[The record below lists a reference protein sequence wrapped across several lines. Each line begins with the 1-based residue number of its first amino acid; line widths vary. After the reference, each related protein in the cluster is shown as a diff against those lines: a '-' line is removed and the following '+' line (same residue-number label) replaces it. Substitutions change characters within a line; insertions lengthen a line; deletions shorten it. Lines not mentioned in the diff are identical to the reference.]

1 MSSAE
6 TEELFV
12 IEALLFASPHPLT
25 QKQIN
30 QIFENDPPKL
40 NSVIAELREKY
51 TGENHAFEIQSI
63 AGGYQLNSRPE
74 YDIWIRRLL
83 NKTGKLYLST
93 AALESLAII
102 AYKQPVNRFEIESIR
117 GVDCSGVLKTLLNK
131 NLICI
136 KGRDEGPGRPLLYGT
151 TDDFLEAF
159 GLGKISEMPKLKE
172 IVELTQDEELQ
183 NDMQVDIFSNDSVPE
198 EE

>member
-1 MSSAE
+1 MYTE
-6 TEELFV
+6 EQEELFI

-25 QKQIN
+25 QKHVN
-30 QIFENDPPKL
+30 QIFENDPPRL
-40 NSVIAELREKY
+40 NSVIDILRKKY
-51 TGENHAFEIQSI
+51 NRENHAFAIQTI

-159 GLGKISEMPKLKE
+159 GLGKISEIPKLKE
-172 IVELTQDEELQ
+172 IVELTENEELP
-183 NDMQVDIFSNDSVPE
+183 NEMQVDIFSEDSIPE
-198 EE
+198 KE

>member
-1 MSSAE
+1 MYTAE
-6 TEELFV
+6 QEELFI

-25 QKQIN
+25 QKHVN
-30 QIFENDPPKL
+30 QIFENDPPRL
-40 NSVIAELREKY
+40 NSVIDILRKKY
-51 TGENHAFEIQSI
+51 NRENHAFAIQTI

-159 GLGKISEMPKLKE
+159 GLGKISEIPKLKE
-172 IVELTQDEELQ
+172 IVELTENEELL
-183 NDMQVDIFSNDSVPE
+183 NEMQVDIFSEDSVPE
-198 EE
+198 GE

>member
-1 MSSAE
+1 MYTTE
-6 TEELFV
+6 QEELFI

-25 QKQIN
+25 QKHVN
-30 QIFENDPPKL
+30 QIFENDPPRL
-40 NSVIAELREKY
+40 NSVIDILRKKY
-51 TGENHAFEIQSI
+51 NRENHAFAIQTI

-159 GLGKISEMPKLKE
+159 GLGKISEIPKLKE
-172 IVELTQDEELQ
+172 IVELTENEELP
-183 NDMQVDIFSNDSVPE
+183 NEMQVDIFSEHSVPE
-198 EE
+198 GE

>member
-1 MSSAE
+1 MYTAE
-6 TEELFV
+6 QEELFI

-25 QKQIN
+25 QKHVN
-30 QIFENDPPKL
+30 QIFENDPPRL
-40 NSVIAELREKY
+40 NSVIEKLKEKY
-51 TGENHAFEIQSI
+51 NRENHSFAIQTI
-63 AGGYQLNSRPE
+63 AGGYQLNSCPE

-159 GLGKISEMPKLKE
+159 GLGKISEIPKLKE
-172 IVELTQDEELQ
+172 IVELTENEELP
-183 NDMQVDIFSNDSVPE
+183 NEMQVDIFSEDSVSE
-198 EE
+198 GE

>member
-1 MSSAE
+1 MYTTE
-6 TEELFV
+6 QEELFI

-25 QKQIN
+25 QKHVN
-30 QIFENDPPKL
+30 QIFENDPPRL
-40 NSVIAELREKY
+40 NSVIDILRKKY
-51 TGENHAFEIQSI
+51 NRENHAFAIQTI

-159 GLGKISEMPKLKE
+159 GLGKISEIPKLKE
-172 IVELTQDEELQ
+172 IVELTENEELL
-183 NDMQVDIFSNDSVPE
+183 NEMQVDIFSEHSVPE
-198 EE
+198 GE

>member
-1 MSSAE
+1 MPTVE
-6 TEELFV
+6 QEDLFI

-25 QKQIN
+25 QKHVN

-40 NSVIAELREKY
+40 NSVIDILRKKY
-51 TGENHAFEIQSI
+51 NRENHAFAIQTI

-159 GLGKISEMPKLKE
+159 GLGKISEIPKLKE
-172 IVELTQDEELQ
+172 IVELTENEELP
-183 NDMQVDIFSNDSVPE
+183 NEMQVDIFSEDSVSE
-198 EE
+198 GE

>member
-102 AYKQPVNRFEIESIR
+102 AYKQPANRFEIESIR

>member
-1 MSSAE
+1 MPTAE
-6 TEELFV
+6 QEDLFI

-25 QKQIN
+25 QKHVN

-40 NSVIAELREKY
+40 NSVIEILRKKY
-51 TGENHAFEIQSI
+51 NRENHAFEIQFI
-63 AGGYQLNSRPE
+63 AGGYQLNSHSE

-131 NLICI
+131 TLICI

-172 IVELTQDEELQ
+172 IVELTQEEEPP
-183 NDMQVDIFSNDSVPE
+183 NEMQVDIFSEDSIPE

>member
-102 AYKQPVNRFEIESIR
+102 AYKQPANRFEIESIR

-159 GLGKISEMPKLKE
+159 GLGKISEIPKLKE
-172 IVELTQDEELQ
+172 IVELTENEELP
-183 NDMQVDIFSNDSVPE
+183 NEMQVDIFLEDSVSE
-198 EE
+198 GE

>member
-1 MSSAE
+1 MYTE
-6 TEELFV
+6 EQEELFI

-25 QKQIN
+25 QKHVN
-30 QIFENDPPKL
+30 QIFENDPPRL
-40 NSVIAELREKY
+40 NSVIDILRKKY
-51 TGENHAFEIQSI
+51 NRENHAFAIQTI

-159 GLGKISEMPKLKE
+159 GLGKISEIPKLKE
-172 IVELTQDEELQ
+172 IVELTEDEELL
-183 NDMQVDIFSNDSVPE
+183 NEMQVDIFSEHSVPE
-198 EE
+198 GE

>member
-25 QKQIN
+25 QKQVN
-30 QIFENDPPKL
+30 QIFEDEPPIL
-40 NSVIAELREKY
+40 SSVIAELRNKY
-51 TGENHAFEIQSI
+51 ARENHAFEIQSI
-63 AGGYQLNSRPE
+63 AGGYQLNSRPDF
-74 YDIWIRRLL
+74 DIWIRRLL

-102 AYKQPVNRFEIESIR
+102 AYKQPLNRFEIESIR

-172 IVELTQDEELQ
+172 IIELTQEEEPP
-183 NDMQVDIFSNDSVPE
+183 NEMQVDIFSEDTIPE

>member
-1 MSSAE
+1 MY
-6 TEELFV
+6 TEEQEESFI

-25 QKQIN
+25 QKHVN
-30 QIFENDPPKL
+30 QIFENDPPRL
-40 NSVIAELREKY
+40 NSIIDILRKKY
-51 TGENHAFEIQSI
+51 NRENHAFAIQTI

-159 GLGKISEMPKLKE
+159 GLGKISEIPKLKE
-172 IVELTQDEELQ
+172 IVELTENEELL
-183 NDMQVDIFSNDSVPE
+183 NKMQVDIFSEDSVPE
-198 EE
+198 GE

>member
-30 QIFENDPPKL
+30 QIFENDPPRL
-40 NSVIAELREKY
+40 NSVIDILRKKY
-51 TGENHAFEIQSI
+51 NRENHAFAIQTI

-151 TDDFLEAF
+151 TDNFLEAF
-159 GLGKISEMPKLKE
+159 GLGKISEIPKLKE
-172 IVELTQDEELQ
+172 IVELTENEELL
-183 NDMQVDIFSNDSVPE
+183 NEMQVDIFSEHSVPE
-198 EE
+198 GE

>member
-1 MSSAE
+1 MYTE
-6 TEELFV
+6 EQEELFI

-25 QKQIN
+25 QKHVN
-30 QIFENDPPKL
+30 QIFENDPPRL
-40 NSVIAELREKY
+40 NSVIDILRKKY
-51 TGENHAFEIQSI
+51 NRENHAFAIQTI

-159 GLGKISEMPKLKE
+159 GLGKISEIPKLKE
-172 IVELTQDEELQ
+172 IVELTENEELP
-183 NDMQVDIFSNDSVPE
+183 NEMQVDIFSEHSVPE
-198 EE
+198 GE

>member
-40 NSVIAELREKY
+40 NSVIEILRKKY
-51 TGENHAFEIQSI
+51 NRENHAYEIQTI

-159 GLGKISEMPKLKE
+159 GLGKISEIPKLKE
-172 IVELTQDEELQ
+172 IVELTENEELP
-183 NDMQVDIFSNDSVPE
+183 NEMQVDIFSEHSVPE
-198 EE
+198 GE

>member
-1 MSSAE
+1 MYTAE
-6 TEELFV
+6 QEELFI

-25 QKQIN
+25 QKHLN
-30 QIFENDPPKL
+30 QIFENNPPSL
-40 NSVIAELREKY
+40 NSVIEELRKKY
-51 TGENHAFEIQSI
+51 NRENHAFEIQSI
-63 AGGYQLNSRPE
+63 AGGYQLNSHSE

-131 NLICI
+131 YLICI

-159 GLGKISEMPKLKE
+159 GLGKISEIPKLKE
-172 IVELTQDEELQ
+172 IVEFTQDEELP

>member
-1 MSSAE
+1 MCTE
-6 TEELFV
+6 EQEELFI

-25 QKQIN
+25 QKHVN
-30 QIFENDPPKL
+30 QIFENDPPRL
-40 NSVIAELREKY
+40 NSVIDILRKKY
-51 TGENHAFEIQSI
+51 NSENHAFAIQTI

-102 AYKQPVNRFEIESIR
+102 AYKQPVNRFEIEAIR

-159 GLGKISEMPKLKE
+159 GLGKISEIPKLKE
-172 IVELTQDEELQ
+172 IVELTENEELP
-183 NDMQVDIFSNDSVPE
+183 NEMQVDIFSEHSVPE
-198 EE
+198 GE

>member
-1 MSSAE
+1 MYTAE
-6 TEELFV
+6 QEELFI

-25 QKQIN
+25 QKHVN
-30 QIFENDPPKL
+30 QIFENDPPRL
-40 NSVIAELREKY
+40 NSVIDILRKKY
-51 TGENHAFEIQSI
+51 NRENHAFAIQTI

-159 GLGKISEMPKLKE
+159 GLGKISEIPKLKE
-172 IVELTQDEELQ
+172 IVELTENEELP
-183 NDMQVDIFSNDSVPE
+183 NEMQVDIFSEDSVSE
-198 EE
+198 GE

>member
-1 MSSAE
+1 E
-6 TEELFV
+6 
-12 IEALLFASPHPLT
+12 
-25 QKQIN
+25 
-30 QIFENDPPKL
+30 PPIL
-40 NSVIAELREKY
+40 SSVIAELRNKY
-51 TGENHAFEIQSI
+51 ARENHAFEIQSI
-63 AGGYQLNSRPE
+63 AGGYQLNSRPDF
-74 YDIWIRRLL
+74 DIWIRRLL

-102 AYKQPVNRFEIESIR
+102 AYKQPLNRFEIESIR

-172 IVELTQDEELQ
+172 IIELTQEEEPP
-183 NDMQVDIFSNDSVPE
+183 NEMQVDIFSEDTIPE

>member
-102 AYKQPVNRFEIESIR
+102 AYKQPANRFEIESIR

-172 IVELTQDEELQ
+172 IVELTQDEELP

>member
-1 MSSAE
+1 MYTE
-6 TEELFV
+6 EQEELFI

-25 QKQIN
+25 QKHVN
-30 QIFENDPPKL
+30 QIFENNPPSL
-40 NSVIAELREKY
+40 NSVIEELRKKY
-51 TGENHAFEIQSI
+51 NRENHAFKIQFI
-63 AGGYQLNSRPE
+63 AGGYQLNSHSE

-159 GLGKISEMPKLKE
+159 GLGKISEIPKLKE
-172 IVELTQDEELQ
+172 IVELTENEELP
-183 NDMQVDIFSNDSVPE
+183 NEMQVDIFSEDSVPE
-198 EE
+198 G

>member
-1 MSSAE
+1 MYTE
-6 TEELFV
+6 EQEELFI

-25 QKQIN
+25 QKHVN
-30 QIFENDPPKL
+30 QIFENDPPRL
-40 NSVIAELREKY
+40 NSIIDILRKKY
-51 TGENHAFEIQSI
+51 NRENHAFAIQTI

-159 GLGKISEMPKLKE
+159 GLGKISEIPKLKE
-172 IVELTQDEELQ
+172 IVELTENEELL
-183 NDMQVDIFSNDSVPE
+183 NKMQVDIFSEDSVPE
-198 EE
+198 GE

>member
-1 MSSAE
+1 MYTAE
-6 TEELFV
+6 QEELFI

-25 QKQIN
+25 QKHVN
-30 QIFENDPPKL
+30 QIFENDPPRL
-40 NSVIAELREKY
+40 NSVIDILRKKY
-51 TGENHAFEIQSI
+51 NSENHAFAIQTI

-159 GLGKISEMPKLKE
+159 GLGKISEIPKLKE
-172 IVELTQDEELQ
+172 IVELTENEELP
-183 NDMQVDIFSNDSVPE
+183 NEMQVDIFSEHSVPE
-198 EE
+198 GE

>member
-159 GLGKISEMPKLKE
+159 GLGKISEMTKLKE
-172 IVELTQDEELQ
+172 IVELTQDEELP

>member
-1 MSSAE
+1 MSTAE
-6 TEELFV
+6 QEELFI

-25 QKQIN
+25 QKHVN
-30 QIFENDPPKL
+30 QIFENDPPRL
-40 NSVIAELREKY
+40 NSVIDILRKKY
-51 TGENHAFEIQSI
+51 NRENHAFAIQTI

-159 GLGKISEMPKLKE
+159 GLGKISEIPKLKE
-172 IVELTQDEELQ
+172 IVELTENEELP
-183 NDMQVDIFSNDSVPE
+183 NEMQVDIFSEDSVSE
-198 EE
+198 GE